1 LNCLGFYILLH
12 FDTHTCK
19 LKFFAKACTYII
31 TVDEMKF
38 KKSPPSSFFR
48 VLLHY
53 TNLFLLSI
61 RNPRKISELFSKH
74 LKQEKSKNLY
84 HSSHYMNIKKNW
96 SLQLFE
102 IINSR
107 KARKFTNCHIYTTLA
122 RNILR
127 KCWKKEYNIV
137 QKLTEGNLKHTAT
150 RHMKTHEH
158 SYTFTFNIDSFL
170 GCLCKN

>member
-1 LNCLGFYILLH
+1 MNCLGFYILLH

-38 KKSPPSSFFR
+38 KKSPPSSFFSR
-48 VLLHY
+48 TITLHES
-53 TNLFLLSI
+53 LSFI
-61 RNPRKISELFSKH
+61 HQKP
-74 LKQEKSKNLY
+74 SKNLWTFLETLEARKKQKLISFLPLY
-84 HSSHYMNIKKNW
+84 EYKKNW